1 MLMILSPT
9 RELAQQIAV
18 EAASLSTFHKFS
30 VVTLVGKSPRIRT
43 SAFLAPM
50 LINSVSLLM
59 LPPLFIGHAL
69 STHVPSCSLFA
80 CKIPLFHC
88 FFPLPSHL
96 LGGTNIESDKRALG
110 RDTTDIIV
118 GTPGK

>member
-1 MLMILSPT
+1 MLMVLSPT

-30 VVTLVGKSPRIRT
+30 VVTLVGKAYTYTHICLS
-43 SAFLAPM
+43 L
-50 LINSVSLLM
+50 SLLI
-59 LPPLFIGHAL
+59 IGSAL
-69 STHVPSCSLFA
+69 DSFYLLSSVLSSLLRSSSPISLFVTFFSFA
-80 CKIPLFHC
+80 VMSLF
-88 FFPLPSHL
+88 LR

-118 GTPGK
+118 GTPGA